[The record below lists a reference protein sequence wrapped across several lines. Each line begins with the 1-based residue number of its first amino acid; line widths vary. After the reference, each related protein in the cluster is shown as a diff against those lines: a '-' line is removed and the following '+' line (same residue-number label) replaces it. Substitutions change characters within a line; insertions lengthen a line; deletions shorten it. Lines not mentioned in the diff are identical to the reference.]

1 MKIND
6 LLTDAV
12 TSAGRRNQAAA
23 NMQNRGFTTNPANV
37 APPVTTRAP
46 TSVTQTAP
54 STVVQQPGQSTSV
67 TGDRTLDQPLA
78 PRQRDP
84 NAPGMAT
91 TVGRGIGQVAKGVGA
106 VGGAVAGIG
115 RALKKGYAAGANTV
129 GGPGEQPVTGP
140 SGRSIAPA
148 GAGSGSAMQQA
159 DDISDL
165 RARLQAVEKLIQQR
179 A

>member
-1 MKIND
+1 
-6 LLTDAV
+6 
-12 TSAGRRNQAAA
+12 
-23 NMQNRGFTTNPANV
+23 
-37 APPVTTRAP
+37 
-46 TSVTQTAP
+46 
-54 STVVQQPGQSTSV
+54 
-67 TGDRTLDQPLA
+67 
-78 PRQRDP
+78 
-84 NAPGMAT
+84 MAT

-148 GAGSGSAMQQA
+148 GAGSAMQQA